1 MVKIVFVFI
10 HFSLFHYSLFTIHSS
25 LFTLHYS
32 LFTIHSSLAKRFHFS
47 LAKRLLVLVAQQ
59 VVDCLHRIERREGHL
74 DEDG

>member
-10 HFSLFHYSLFTIHSS
+10 HFSLF
-25 LFTLHYS
+25 HYS